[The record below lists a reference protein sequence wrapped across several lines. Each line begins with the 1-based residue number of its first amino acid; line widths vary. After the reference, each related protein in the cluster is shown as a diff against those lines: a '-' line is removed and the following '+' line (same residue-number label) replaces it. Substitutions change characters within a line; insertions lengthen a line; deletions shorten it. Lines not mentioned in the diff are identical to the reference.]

1 MQQEK
6 RHKIE
11 RIECGVDESKTN
23 GIFFTS
29 LLLVTIPYLVLLF
42 YTSNKIYSSKM
53 KIVANIL
60 LGLYSIGTIGV
71 EVFKIIKSFNQYFK
85 LTEDND
91 YNYEEINTILED
103 LSIDEKGRKI
113 C

>member
-11 RIECGVDESKTN
+11 RIEGGVDESKTN

-42 YTSNKIYSSKM
+42 YTSNKY
-53 KIVANIL
+53 IL
-60 LGLYSIGTIGV
+60 L
-71 EVFKIIKSFNQYFK
+71 
-85 LTEDND
+85 
-91 YNYEEINTILED
+91 
-103 LSIDEKGRKI
+103 R
-113 C
+113 